1 MTAAGT
7 TAPRRAAS
15 ALFSGLID
23 DAAMF
28 PPKQAALGP
37 ALAGHL
43 ARRDR
48 PEGRFAGLFLAPA
61 AAAAELLD
69 ALGAAPPPTPLGLG
83 LIGSS
88 DPAVTG
94 EATALLL
101 KSERVRLRLV
111 ELPPE
116 PSGDPADAADRAAA
130 VARSW
135 GGGPP
140 RLLCEAPHSWLGDD
154 RITAAASAFSKA
166 GLGVKLRTG
175 GADPGAFP
183 TAAAV
188 ARFVTACAAHGV
200 AFKCTAGLHR
210 AVRRRDPVSGATHH
224 GFANLLLATRL
235 AVEEAPAERVQ
246 SALEEGDQDAV
257 AENLRGLSAEQAA
270 AVRRL
275 FLGFGS
281 CDTAAPAADMADL
294 LAADRS

>member
-15 ALFSGLID
+15 TLFSGLID

-28 PPKQAALGP
+28 PPKRAALGP
-37 ALAGHL
+37 ALADHL

-48 PEGRFAGLFLAPA
+48 SEDRFTGLFLAPA

-69 ALGAAPPPTPLGLG
+69 ALGAAAPSAPLGLG

-88 DPAVTG
+88 DPAATL
-94 EATALLL
+94 EATARLL
-101 KSERVRLRLV
+101 KSERVRLEIV
-111 ELPPE
+111 ELPPD
-116 PSGDPADAADRAAA
+116 PAGDPTAAADRAAP

-135 GGGPP
+135 GGERP
-140 RLLCEAPHSWLGDD
+140 RLLCEVPHSWLSDD
-154 RITAAASAFSKA
+154 RIAAAASAFAKA
-166 GLGVKLRTG
+166 GLGAKLRTG
-175 GADPGAFP
+175 GAEPGAFP

-200 AFKCTAGLHR
+200 VFKCTAGLHR
-210 AVRRRDPVSGATHH
+210 AVRRRDPVSGATRH
-224 GFANLLLATRL
+224 GFANILLATCL
-235 AVEEAPAERVQ
+235 AVEEAPTERVQ
-246 SALEEGDQDAV
+246 SALEEGDWDTV
-257 AENLRGLSAEQAA
+257 AENLRGLSAEQAVS
-270 AVRRL
+270 VRRA